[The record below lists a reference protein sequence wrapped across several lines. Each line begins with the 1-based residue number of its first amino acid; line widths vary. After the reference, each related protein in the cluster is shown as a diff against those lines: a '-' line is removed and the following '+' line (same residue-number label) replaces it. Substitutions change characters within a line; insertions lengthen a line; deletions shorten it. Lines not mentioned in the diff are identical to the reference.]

1 VTVCVFDTGALIALE
16 RRDPWMSK
24 RLMRLQELR
33 STILVPAPVVGE
45 WWKGRSDWREKILR
59 PMRLEV
65 LDGSLAKL
73 AGEATAKV
81 RGATL
86 VDAVVMACA
95 ARAGARVYT
104 SDFEDLTRLQ
114 AFFPSVRVLGVGGRD
129 SS

>member
-1 VTVCVFDTGALIALE
+1 
-16 RRDPWMSK
+16 MSK
-24 RLMRLQELR
+24 RLLRLQELR

-65 LDGSLAKL
+65 LDGPLAKL

-81 RGATL
+81 GGATL

-95 ARAGARVYT
+95 ARAGAR
-104 SDFEDLTRLQ
+104 SSR
-114 AFFPSVRVLGVGGRD
+114 AIRAGRASACRD
-129 SS
+129 YYASMG